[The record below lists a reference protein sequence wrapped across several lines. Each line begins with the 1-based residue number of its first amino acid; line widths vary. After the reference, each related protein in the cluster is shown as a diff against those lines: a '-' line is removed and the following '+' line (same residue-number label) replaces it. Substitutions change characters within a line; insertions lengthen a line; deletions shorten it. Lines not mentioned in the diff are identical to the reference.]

1 MIEKLRS
8 TPEAGGNVLDN
19 RVIVFTAEAGHGL
32 QLHDA
37 SSLNQT
43 HSVENMVMLMACR
56 AGGLSP
62 GEHVNGNRAHTRT
75 VLIRAMQAAGYQGN
89 SLGDVSL

>member
-1 MIEKLRS
+1 
-8 TPEAGGNVLDN
+8 
-19 RVIVFTAEAGHGL
+19 
-32 QLHDA
+32 
-37 SSLNQT
+37 
-43 HSVENMVMLMACR
+43 MVMLMACR